1 MEKGFSG
8 PYAMSSNAE
17 KDAKEMK
24 KCIILL
30 DRLINDDYIDYERG
44 DNIRELYE
52 KEERMINQDL
62 DLLFKIIRKHIRTW
76 WD

>member
-1 MEKGFSG
+1 
-8 PYAMSSNAE
+8 
-17 KDAKEMK
+17 MK